1 MMTDD
6 KLMAA
11 VIRKGVEFKIKSGA
25 LTEEHAKKILEPL
38 DRMEE

>member
-1 MMTDD
+1 MMSDD

-11 VIRKGVEFKIKSGA
+11 VIRKGVEFKVKSGE
-25 LTEEHAKKILEPL
+25 LTEEQAKKILEPL